1 MGYTISGEG
10 YAIPFSDAAR
20 KKAADTADFF
30 AKAREKR
37 RADELA
43 GTAMTPAPIGNAAAS
58 IAEQNKKM
66 GIQDP
71 AQAGGAA
78 QAVPQNQPPIQGAG
92 QQPPVGARRR
102 RGATDAPFSKAYAEG
117 QAATQKWFDTAN
129 RNRQNRMARE
139 EKERQERAV
148 RAASARRKT
157 SQINR

>member
-10 YAIPFSDAAR
+10 HTTRFSDAAR
-20 KKAADTADFF
+20 KKAAYTAEFF
-30 AKAREKR
+30 AKARDKR

-66 GIQDP
+66 GLQDP

-92 QQPPVGARRR
+92 QPPVGAPRG
-102 RGATDAPFSKAYAEG
+102 RGATDARLSKTYLEG
-117 QAATQKWFDTAN
+117 QAATQKFFNDAN
-129 RNRQNRMARE
+129 INRQNRMARE

-148 RAASARRKT
+148 KAAAVRRKT

>member
-10 YAIPFSDAAR
+10 HTPRFSDAAR
-20 KKAADTADFF
+20 KKAAYTAEFF

-92 QQPPVGARRR
+92 QPPVGARRR
-102 RGATDAPFSKAYAEG
+102 RGATDAPFSKAYVEG

-129 RNRQNRMARE
+129 RNRQDRMARE

-148 RAASARRKT
+148 KAAERRSKIARG
-157 SQINR
+157 NM